1 MISTLNA
8 YKEKIILF
16 VGRFI
21 KPELIK
27 HFFIYSFGILIY
39 GLAQFLLIPIFTRK
53 FTPADY
59 GELELVNVAITIL
72 LYITIFG
79 LHQLIQVEYYK
90 LNKEEK
96 KIFFKDIG
104 LILILITT
112 PVYILIFAGY
122 FALKAAKII
131 EDSSHLFLFGI
142 AGTYLNIIIYLYL
155 YYLQISK
162 QSKKYTIIRSING
175 VALIG
180 FNILL
185 IFYFNL
191 GIISYIISNFVFN
204 LLLLIYALYEYKIQF
219 GFKFKF
225 NNLNRLKKYF
235 YQGLPFLFTTLI
247 YFITMN
253 FDKYLIGFFL
263 TKYEVGIYSVA
274 YRFGQCYE
282 AFFIVPV
289 SLAYSAHLFDKF
301 SKGDFYQ
308 DYRIITIYSLALF
321 GCFALITPFIARF
334 IIGVDYRAA
343 LVYMPFLVLG
353 FGIVFINSFY
363 IFVVNYFKKSKIL
376 IRNSLITLLV
386 YLAGN
391 IILINTLGLWGAVI
405 AFILSNLVFLA
416 LTYFSVKNILI
427 AESKLQNNYLTITK

>member
-1 MISTLNA
+1 MTSILST
-8 YKEKIILF
+8 YIKKITQLA
-16 VGRFI
+16 GRFI

-39 GLAQFLLIPIFTRK
+39 GLAQFLLIPIFTRQ

-59 GELELVNVAITIL
+59 GELELVNVAVTIL
-72 LYITIFG
+72 LYVTIFG

-90 LNKEEK
+90 LDKEARR
-96 KIFFKDIG
+96 IFFNDIG
-104 LILILITT
+104 LILILIIT
-112 PVYILIFAGY
+112 PVYVLIFACY
-122 FALKAAKII
+122 FVLKITGTIA
-131 EDSSHLFLFGI
+131 DPSHLFLFGI

-162 QSKKYTIIRSING
+162 QAKKYTIIRSING

-180 FNILL
+180 FNLVL

-191 GIISYIISNFVFN
+191 GIVSYIISNLVFN
-204 LLLLIYALYEYKIQF
+204 LLLLMYTLYEYKLEF
-219 GFKFKF
+219 GFDFKF
-225 NNLNRLKKYF
+225 NNLTRLKRYL
-235 YQGLPFLFTTLI
+235 YQGMPFLFTTLI

-253 FDKYLIGFFL
+253 FDKYIIGFFL

-308 DYRIITIYSLALF
+308 NYRVITIYSLALF
-321 GCFALITPFIARF
+321 ACFAIITPLVAYF
-334 IIGVDYRAA
+334 IIGTDYRAS
-343 LVYMPFLVLG
+343 LIYMPFLVFG

-363 IFVVNYFKKSKIL
+363 IFVVNYFKKRKVL
-376 IRNSLITLLV
+376 IKNSLITLLV
-386 YLAGN
+386 YLTGN
-391 IILINTLGLWGAVI
+391 VILINTFNLWGAVI
-405 AFILSNLVFLA
+405 TFLLSNLVFLA
-416 LTYFSVKNILI
+416 LTYFSVKKILA
-427 AESKLQNNYLTITK
+427 AEVINNV